1 MVIVLKKS
9 VKAAFCGLAAALCIA
24 LMFAG
29 SIFYVF
35 AYAVPMLLGLVT
47 LMLNKT
53 FGKGYAV
60 YVYIAVSILSL
71 LFVPEKET
79 VMMYVLFFG
88 YYPIVKPY
96 VERIKVRFISVILKF
111 LLFNIS
117 VFAIEMICVY
127 VFEIPFFE
135 DGAFSK
141 SMLVFFSAAMNFAF
155 VMYELLL
162 KNFTIL
168 YEKKIEGRIKN
179 ALK

>member
-29 SIFYVF
+29 SIFYIF

-53 FGKGYAV
+53 FGKSCAM
-60 YVYIAVSILSL
+60 YVYIAVSLLSL

-96 VERIKVRFISVILKF
+96 IERIKVRFISFVLKL

-117 VFAIEMICVY
+117 VLAIEMICVY
-127 VFEIPFFE
+127 AFGIPFFE
-135 DGAFSK
+135 DGVFSK
-141 SMLVFFSAAMNFAF
+141 SMLFIFAAAMNFAF

-162 KNFTIL
+162 RNFTIL
-168 YEKKIEGRIKN
+168 YEKKLEGRIKQ